1 MNKACQR
8 QLLIEYICRYGRDL
22 PNERML
28 EIVDMDVME
37 KFGEEV
43 TRFCEQIKDEF
54 VTKRGE

>member
-8 QLLIEYICRYGRDL
+8 QLLIEYMSRYGRDL

-28 EIVDMDVME
+28 EIIDTDVME

-43 TRFCEQIKDEF
+43 TEFCKN
-54 VTKRGE
+54 VSR